1 MKMGDGDEQ
10 PKRAA
15 SRQLRAEIDR
25 IEDGEVAVLL
35 VGDDGKT
42 QVDVPVSLLPE
53 GASDG
58 DHLRITITLDK
69 ESRDAASARVKRL
82 QDKLAEKGGAEG
94 EKDFKL

>member
-1 MKMGDGDEQ
+1 MADADEQ
-10 PKRAA
+10 QKRAA
-15 SRQLRAEIDR
+15 SRQFRAEIDR
-25 IEDGEVAVLL
+25 IEDGEVAVLM

-53 GASDG
+53 GAADG

-69 ESRDAASARVKRL
+69 ESRDAAAGRVKRL
-82 QDKLAEKGGAEG
+82 QDKLAGKGGAEG

>member
-1 MKMGDGDEQ
+1 MADGDE
-10 PKRAA
+10 KTERAA
-15 SRQLRAEIDR
+15 SRQIRAEIDR
-25 IEDGEVAVLL
+25 IEDGEVAVLM

-53 GASDG
+53 GAADG

-69 ESRDAASARVKRL
+69 ESREDASGRVKRL
-82 QDKLAEKGGAEG
+82 QDKLAAKGAAQD

>member
-1 MKMGDGDEQ
+1 MADADEQ

-15 SRQLRAEIDR
+15 SRQIRAEIDR
-25 IEDGEVAVLL
+25 IEDNDVAVLM

-42 QVDVPVSLLPE
+42 QWDVPVSLLPE
-53 GASDG
+53 GAADG

-69 ESRDAASARVKRL
+69 ESRESASGRVKRL
-82 QDKLAEKGGAEG
+82 QDKLAAKGGAQD